1 MAFFDH
7 KLTEIAEK
15 IMEHIDLE
23 EVTAEV
29 LSKLTVTD
37 LELFFVVRDVYKGDW
52 PAPEGLEFV
61 GMAYSEETAN
71 ILWAENS
78 KASPCKIMKM
88 DLDRAMTL
96 AREVGILEEVA

>member
-1 MAFFDH
+1 MGLFDH

-37 LELFFVVRDVYKGDW
+37 LELFFVVRDMPDT
-52 PAPEGLEFV
+52 EGLEFV
-61 GMAYSEETAN
+61 GMAYSKEAAN
-71 ILWAENS
+71 TLWVENS
-78 KASPCKIMKM
+78 KAFPCQIMKM

-96 AREVGILEEVA
+96 AREVGILEEVV